1 MLSLFDR
8 TSCKA
13 RFLLWTC
20 PDQHQRLP
28 WPKGEPPDKENT
40 EDGKQ
45 ADFST
50 SLNADADDTTEPFVK
65 IEPLA
70 SPSKHTVVV
79 ELDEDHAPY
88 KEIPS
93 QAEPSS
99 SGTSSTASRQM
110 IQHFF
115 AGASHFTVGQLNQNN
130 YGMDREERMSP
141 ASMVN

>member
-50 SLNADADDTTEPFVK
+50 SLNADADDTTEPSAQ

-70 SPSKHTVVV
+70 SPSQPPAVV
-79 ELDEDHAPY
+79 ELEEAY
-88 KEIPS
+88 AAYEEVLS

-99 SGTSSTASRQM
+99 SSATSSTASCQM
-110 IQHFF
+110 IQHIL
-115 AGASHFTVGQLNQNN
+115 ANPSHFTIGQLNQTN
-130 YGMDREERMSP
+130 YGMDREECTSQP
-141 ASMVN
+141 P